1 MQIRTRL
8 TLQFLMTGGLILIIA
23 SVFIYYFSS
32 NYRKE
37 EFNSRLKDRALGI
50 ANLLFV
56 EYEVDASRARK
67 GEYINPV
74 NLHDEKIIIL
84 NSQFDTIYNTDLKNE
99 IKVDKNII
107 QKISTGYNLS
117 GKQEKYDVIGFV
129 YFTNYDMFIIIN
141 AANDIE
147 GKFHLEKLS
156 GILVGAFIISLC
168 LFFLIGWFASGKAIK
183 PVSDI
188 VNKIEEVSA
197 SSLNLRLYEPKTN
210 NEIGRLAK
218 AFNKMLKRLEIS
230 FTSQKNFIANASH
243 ELRTPMTA
251 INGQLEVLLMK
262 ERSTQEYVSE
272 IESILK
278 DTKSLIQLLNS
289 LLLLAKTN
297 SEMPMN
303 FCKKIRID
311 ELLWQIK
318 DEYKRYNKEYSIK
331 IEMDISLTD
340 SDQMEVFGDDSLIK
354 VAISNIIDN
363 ACKYSLNHTV
373 IIRIR
378 YTGKFIQLEFED
390 QGAGIPEDGIQKIFE
405 PFFRMEHT
413 ALISGHGIGLTL
425 ANQIIKN
432 HLGQISVF
440 SELNKG
446 TSVIIKLPVIVI

>member
-8 TLQFLMTGGLILIIA
+8 TLQFIITGGLILIIA

-37 EFNSRLKDRALGI
+37 EFNSRLKDRALSI

-56 EYEVDASRARK
+56 EYEVDASRVRK
-67 GEYINPV
+67 AEYTNPV
-74 NLHDEKIIIL
+74 NLHDERIIIL
-84 NSQFDTIYNTDLKNE
+84 NSQFDTIYNTDFKNE
-99 IKVDKNII
+99 IKIDKNII
-107 QKISTGYNLS
+107 EKIATGYNLS
-117 GKQEKYDVIGFV
+117 GQLEHYDVIGFV

-141 AANDIE
+141 AANDVE

-156 GILVGAFIISLC
+156 GILVGVFIIC
-168 LFFLIGWFASGKAIK
+168 LFFFFIIGWFASGKAIK

-197 SSLNLRLYEPKTN
+197 SNLNIRLIEPKTN
-210 NEIGRLAK
+210 DEIGRLAK
-218 AFNKMLKRLEIS
+218 SFNKMLKRLEIS

-262 ERSTQEYVSE
+262 DRSTQEYVSE

-278 DTKSLIQLLNS
+278 DTKSLIHLLNS
-289 LLLLAKTN
+289 LLLLARTS
-297 SEMPMN
+297 SEMSMN

-318 DEYKRYNKEYSIK
+318 DEFKRYNKDYSVN
-331 IEMDISLTD
+331 IEMDSSLTD
-340 SDQMEVFGDDSLIK
+340 SDQMEVLGDESLLK

-363 ACKYSLNHTV
+363 ACKYSSNHTV
-373 IIRIR
+373 IVRI
-378 YTGKFIQLEFED
+378 KFIEKFIELEFED
-390 QGAGIPEDGIQKIFE
+390 RGAGIPEDGIQKIFE
-405 PFFRMEHT
+405 PFYRMEHT
-413 ALISGHGIGLTL
+413 SIISGHGIGLTL
-425 ANQIIKN
+425 TNQIIKN
-432 HLGQISVF
+432 HQGHISVF

-446 TSVIIKLPVIVI
+446 TSFIIKLPIIII